1 MKPTEDPRQF
11 DFESLHRSDARLQ
24 SNLED
29 NELDEA
35 EARYEKVNKEL
46 DKSKC

>member
-11 DFESLHRSDARLQ
+11 EF
-24 SNLED
+24 ED

-35 EARYEKVNKEL
+35 EERYEKVNKEL
-46 DKSKC
+46 DKLKC